1 MITHDGQHA
10 EEVAY
15 GPQIMM
21 DRLRKWL
28 DRYFAMLTTPAT
40 VAGQCEDA
48 IELLGKYKDLCEE
61 IKRGDSYHLGRIDA
75 AISVLAQAAPQPA
88 VQALEDTDALSMSR
102 ALFLQREA
110 DAKDAARW
118 RCLRAMHWSESELC
132 VVLKPKKFVKLGA
145 YCPSLAELDKFIDDI
160 RAARALL
167 EGVAQAAQPEGGAK

>member
-1 MITHDGQHA
+1 MTEPTELLPAGWATLMITYDGQHA

-15 GPQIMM
+15 GPQILM

-75 AISVLAQAAPQPA
+75 AISVLAQVAPQPA
-88 VQALEDTDALSMSR
+88 VQALEDTDVLSMSR

-118 RCLRAMHWSESELC
+118 RYAVAIGGNQVMNW
-132 VVLKPKKFVKLGA
+132 
-145 YCPSLAELDKFIDDI
+145 LDVYDDWDGDGDFADAID
-160 RAARALL
+160 AARA
-167 EGVAQAAQPEGGAK
+167 A